1 MKIKMKNVMPVTG
14 DVPIVTLMLT
24 EIFVLL
30 VEILDLVL
38 VVSVQLK
45 VISLMTSMRSL
56 NVNNVIASV
65 LLVMDMLQVTV

>member
-45 VISLMTSMRSL
+45 VIGLMMTMKLLHVSL
-56 NVNNVIASV
+56 VIPSVVLVTEV
-65 LLVMDMLQVTV
+65 LLVTV